1 MKGSNTS
8 EPQKQAK
15 IGIQL
20 YSLGPQ
26 LAEDAPGVL
35 RTLAKQGYQGVEFA
49 WVFGGLPPAS
59 LRDLLLEL
67 NLQTVSIYAKAEQ
80 LLDEENEIW
89 TYAKVLGCRYLTMG
103 WQNRANATAWP
114 EAIRDIETLGD
125 RVAQRGHRLLYH
137 NHCNELEPLG
147 DSTALDQ
154 LLKNV
159 ESNKVGAEL
168 DVAYFVQVGLDPVAY
183 IRRYGHRMPL
193 LHARDTTAD
202 GRSVPVG
209 AGVVDFPAIIDAAR
223 DAGADWLVVE
233 QDPSPEA
240 VNAAQQSITAF
251 RAMARKSACGTA

>member
-1 MKGSNTS
+1 MTESHSS
-8 EPQKQAK
+8 EPRNQAQ

-35 RTLAKQGYQGVEFA
+35 RTLAKQGYEGVEFA
-49 WVFGGLPPAS
+49 WVFGGLAPES
-59 LRDLLLEL
+59 LRDLMLEL

-80 LLDEENEIW
+80 LLDEDNEIW
-89 TYAKVLGCRYLTMG
+89 TYAKILGCRYLTMG

-114 EAIRDIETLGD
+114 EAILDIETLGS

-137 NHCNELEPLG
+137 NHCTELEPLG
-147 DSTALDQ
+147 ESTALDQ
-154 LLKNV
+154 LFESV
-159 ESNKVGAEL
+159 EPNRVGAEL

-209 AGVVDFPAIIDAAR
+209 AGVVDFPAVIDAAR
-223 DAGADWLVVE
+223 DAGTGWLVVE
-233 QDPSPEA
+233 QNPSPDA
-240 VNAAQQSITAF
+240 VNAAQQSIAAL
-251 RAMARKSACGTA
+251 RAIRDTRHPLP